1 MRSRLLIALLA
12 LGLVLVATVPAAAA
26 DRDRDGLRDWFE
38 RRYGETSPGR
48 RDSDIDGVIDPAEDS
63 DHDRLSNL
71 AEQRLGTHP
80 GKQDTDGDGVLDGDE
95 DRNRNGISNARE
107 QDRRRLPRNLTPTL
121 SQAIRDAPARKD
133 RCITKA
139 DEDRLR
145 PCRYGARS
153 SNRVVVIF
161 GDSHAFHW
169 VPALDKAGRTARWR
183 VVPLAKGS
191 CKSVALIRGT
201 PKKLCARWRAKAIRW
216 IRAKK
221 PDVVLLSNAAP
232 RDPRALAKWQA
243 AVESTLAVMP
253 KETKVAVL
261 SDTPRPPREVARC
274 LKRHRNNMSA
284 CQFRRGS
291 ARSWVA
297 VEADKQA
304 AEAYGAL
311 HASLFDKVC
320 PYDPCPLVQGNKLV
334 YRGVHH
340 ITATI
345 ARQLAPSMRRIVWRT
360 LALER

>member
-1 MRSRLLIALLA
+1 MSLLLA
-12 LGLVLVATVPAAAA
+12 LGLVLVATAPGAAP

-38 RRYGETSPGR
+38 RRYGETSPNR
-48 RDSDIDGVIDPAEDS
+48 VDSDHDGVVDSAEDS
-63 DHDRLSNL
+63 DGDRLSNL
-71 AEQRLGTHP
+71 AEQRLRTHP
-80 GKQDTDGDGVLDGDE
+80 GKKDSDGDGVLDWAE
-95 DRNRNGISNARE
+95 DQNRNGIRDHRE
-107 QDRRRLPRNLTPTL
+107 QDRRPLPRGLTPTL
-121 SQAIRDAPARKD
+121 KGSIRDVPARRAGCMTKRAGD
-133 RCITKA
+133 RI
-139 DEDRLR
+139 R

-169 VPALDKAGRTARWR
+169 VPALDRAGRANGWR
-183 VVPLAKGS
+183 IVVLAKGACRS
-191 CKSVALIRGT
+191 ASVNLGAP
-201 PKKLCARWRAKAIRW
+201 PKRPCARWRQKAIRW
-216 IRAKK
+216 IQVNK
-221 PDVVLLSNAAP
+221 PAAVLLSNAAP
-232 RDPRALAKWQA
+232 RDPGAVAKWRRALAF
-243 AVESTLAVMP
+243 TLRAFP
-253 KETKVAVL
+253 KRTRAAVL
-261 SDTPRPPREVARC
+261 SDTPRPPRDVARC

-284 CQFRRGS
+284 CQFSRAS

-345 ARQLAPSMRRIVWRT
+345 ARQLAPSMGQIVRQTLRLRR
-360 LALER
+360 